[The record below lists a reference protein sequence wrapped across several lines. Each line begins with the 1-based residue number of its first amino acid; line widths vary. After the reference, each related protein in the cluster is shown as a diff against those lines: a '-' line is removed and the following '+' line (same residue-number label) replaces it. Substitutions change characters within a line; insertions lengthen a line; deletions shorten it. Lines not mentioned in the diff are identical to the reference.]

1 MTLANPIV
9 ITLNG
14 TDYNLPKINLD
25 NYGSEYLYSGTTFEL
40 RLKIRHT
47 KEAVKSGQAAQIDR
61 HNVEL
66 TQTVYPTADSPA
78 ITRQA
83 YAVLRNGYND
93 DKTAASYLDQGLV
106 DFLTDAHLADV
117 ISWQS

>member
-1 MTLANPIV
+1 VSIANPLV
-9 ITLNG
+9 ITING
-14 TDYNLPKINLD
+14 TDYNLIRINMD
-25 NYGSEYLYSGTTFEL
+25 NYGSEYLYSGSTFEL
-40 RLKIRHT
+40 RMKIRHS
-47 KEAVKSGQAAQIDR
+47 KEKLVPGSAQIDR

-78 ITRQA
+78 IVRQA

-106 DFLTDAHLADV
+106 DFLSDAHLADV
-117 ISWQS
+117 IAWAS